1 MEPTNKEI
9 LTAFLEI
16 VVEDLSEWVV
26 DANNIIS
33 KIYNKVD
40 KLNIVAEVFKI
51 AGYQLR
57 YIHTS
62 ITLIK
67 NRINDLFVGY
77 KNLEEKYEMK
87 PLTVAYFLEF
97 EDHAKSLTE
106 IVNQIKIVAEK
117 YDHILEKS
125 KNDPEIEIDQ
135 YVTPINQKSIE
146 VLKELDE
153 NSLLKMLEKGH
164 LVGI

>member
-33 KIYNKVD
+33 KIYNK
-40 KLNIVAEVFKI
+40 LNTVAEVFKI

-57 YIHTS
+57 YINTS
-62 ITLIK
+62 ITTIK

-87 PLTVAYFLEF
+87 PLTVAYYMEF
-97 EDHAKSLTE
+97 EDHAKSFIE
-106 IVNQIKIVAEK
+106 IVNQIKLVAEK

-146 VLKELDE
+146 VLKKLDE

-164 LVGI
+164 LVGM